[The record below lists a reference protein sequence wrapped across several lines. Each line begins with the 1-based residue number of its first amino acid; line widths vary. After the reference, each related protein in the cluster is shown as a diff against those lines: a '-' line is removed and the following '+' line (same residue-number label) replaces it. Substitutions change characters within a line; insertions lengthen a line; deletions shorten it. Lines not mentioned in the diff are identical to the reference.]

1 MGEAFTTALV
11 AYFVTVDPLGLVPI
25 FIAITGEADADER
38 RQIALRGV
46 VVGTV
51 VLLLFVLFGRG
62 LLTGL
67 GIGIPAFRVAGGLF
81 LFVLALEM
89 VFERRGERRG
99 GTAGTIAAEP
109 QTPDIAVFPL
119 GIPLIAGPAA
129 ITTTIL
135 AAERYAR
142 SWPQLLSVAAA
153 LLLMMAATYLAL
165 LLANRIQRYLGPT
178 MIGVLSRLL
187 GLLLGALAMQYV
199 IDGIRQGFGLG

>member
-25 FIAITGEADADER
+25 FIAITGDTEAGER
-38 RQIALRGV
+38 RRIALRGV
-46 VVGTV
+46 LVGTV

-99 GTAGTIAAEP
+99 GTAGTIASEP
-109 QTPDIAVFPL
+109 QTSDIAVFPL

-135 AAERYAR
+135 AAERYAGA
-142 SWPQLLSVAAA
+142 WPQLLSVAAA
-153 LLLMMAATYLAL
+153 LLLIMVATYVAL
-165 LLANRIQRYLGPT
+165 LLGNRIQRYLGPT

-199 IDGIRQGFGLG
+199 IDGIRQGFALG

>member
-25 FIAITGEADADER
+25 FIAITGEAEADER

>member
-1 MGEAFTTALV
+1 VSEAFTTALV

-25 FIAITGEADADER
+25 FIAITAGATTVER
-38 RQIALRGV
+38 RRIALRGV
-46 VVGTV
+46 LVGTA
-51 VLLLFVLFGRG
+51 VLLLFVLFGHR

-99 GTAGTIAAEP
+99 GTAGTIASEP
-109 QTPDIAVFPL
+109 RSADVAVFPL

-129 ITTTIL
+129 ITTTVL

-142 SWPQLLSVAAA
+142 SWPELLAVAAA
-153 LLLMMAATYLAL
+153 LLLIMIATHLAFL
-165 LLANRIQRYLGPT
+165 LGDRIQRHLGPT
-178 MIGVLSRLL
+178 MINVLSRLL

-199 IDGIRQGFGLG
+199 IDGLRQGFGIG